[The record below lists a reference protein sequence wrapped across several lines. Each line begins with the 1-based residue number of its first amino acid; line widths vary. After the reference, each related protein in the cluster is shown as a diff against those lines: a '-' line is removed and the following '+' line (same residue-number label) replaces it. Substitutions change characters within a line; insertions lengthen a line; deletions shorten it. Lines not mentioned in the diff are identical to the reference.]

1 MEESF
6 AKELHKQVGVAES
19 RWESA
24 TCAALMSPEAFHRL
38 EALSEVIKSTMK
50 KLSQE
55 VEFDSKYVE
64 KLTHNAFFR
73 NLLRDRRICELD
85 WIGSCIDW
93 YAVICDDE
101 MIFICNMVSSALIFK
116 MCKPCSMPGGRWW
129 YRSPGSCDAHA

>member
-73 NLLRDRRICELD
+73 NLVRDRRICELD
-85 WIGSCIDW
+85 WIGRCID
-93 YAVICDDE
+93 
-101 MIFICNMVSSALIFK
+101 
-116 MCKPCSMPGGRWW
+116 
-129 YRSPGSCDAHA
+129 